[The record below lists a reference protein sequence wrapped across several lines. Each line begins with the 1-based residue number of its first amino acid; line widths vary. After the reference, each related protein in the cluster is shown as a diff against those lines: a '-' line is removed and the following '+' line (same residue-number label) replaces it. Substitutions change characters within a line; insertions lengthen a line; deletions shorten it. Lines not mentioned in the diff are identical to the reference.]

1 MSSASNTANPKY
13 NPSQTTPFVVKI
25 ELMNKETD
33 GSGKHFGFLKLTTN
47 PFPEGH
53 KKNGNYRVH
62 VSLDVSGSMM
72 EQGRLALAKETIAK
86 MVEFLA
92 SASKEN
98 PDLHFWL
105 TLTTF
110 SNEAEIFIDNAK
122 VSEESASKLTSTVEK
137 LCTKQATN
145 FEASFKLDREVM
157 EKQAA
162 ADQEAGN
169 AVTTLHIV
177 MTDGEITFGNTN
189 EDELKGMLLAD
200 VEHVFIGYGA
210 GHKACCLMN
219 LASVNDKSSYLF
231 LDHPTKMGAMFAQIF
246 CPHLFTSV
254 SDVEIVLTGA
264 KFLDIESGLEV
275 STLALKRIAADTTK
289 TFHILTDPDAVHH
302 NADGDEEKYGVTA
315 ISVSMQ
321 FRSFDNANLDE
332 PPNYPF
338 QTSVPVVSA
347 TTHSLD
353 VQKEFKRW
361 EVLVLMSDAKTLKSR
376 EQTHQ
381 HMMATSHWSQRD
393 PKQNGFKEEK
403 NALIRR
409 ATELKDEIREF
420 AEQNGIADDEMLKD
434 LTTDLV
440 VCICAIP
447 SDEHGLM
454 YINARFRSCNDETP
468 TSVSDLTPLDDH
480 VHDYVNSSGYV
491 CGDDQLFS
499 CGGDNQEALY
509 RKRSGAANAAYDNM
523 TRVMSQEPEQQQH
536 QPQMQPQLQRRR
548 SSYQQQQQQCSDD
561 VSHHGYGYGGYN
573 DDSFSDSSHV
583 VITSNDA
590 VGNCDGHHW
599 PQHQQRDDDC
609 IAMIAM
615 CNDDVP
621 SAAPRHATDSN

>member
-1 MSSASNTANPKY
+1 MCSVPEATRTMSAPANTSNTANPKY

-53 KKNGNYRVH
+53 KKSGNYRVH
-62 VSLDVSGSMM
+62 VSLDVSGSMT

-92 SASKEN
+92 STSKEN

-122 VSEESASKLTSTVEK
+122 VSEESAPKLTSTVEK
-137 LCTKQATN
+137 LYTKQATN
-145 FEASFKLDREVM
+145 FEASFKLDREIM
-157 EKQAA
+157 EQQAA

-177 MTDGEITFGNTN
+177 MTDGEVTAGNIN

-210 GHKACCLMN
+210 GHKAACLMN

-231 LDHPTKMGAMFAQIF
+231 LDHPTKMGATFAQIF
-246 CPHLFTSV
+246 CPHLFTSI

-264 KFLDIESGLEV
+264 KFIDIESGDEV
-275 STLALKRIAADTTK
+275 ETLALKRVAADTTK
-289 TFHILTDPDAVHH
+289 TFHILTDND
-302 NADGDEEKYGVTA
+302 DEANHQDDYNGVTA

-321 FRSFDNANLDE
+321 FRSFDNSNLDE
-332 PPNYPF
+332 PPNFPF
-338 QTSVPVVSA
+338 RTSVPVVSA

-353 VQKEFKRW
+353 VQKEHKRW
-361 EVLVLMSDAKTLKSR
+361 AVLVLMKDAKNLKSR
-376 EQTHQ
+376 EQTYGQ
-381 HMMATSHWSQRD
+381 ITATSHWSQRD
-393 PKQNGFKEEK
+393 PKQNGFKEERD
-403 NALIRR
+403 ALIRR

-480 VHDYVNSSGYV
+480 VHEYVNSSGYV

-499 CGGDNQEALY
+499 CGGDNREALY
-509 RKRSGAANAAYDNM
+509 RQRSGAGNAAYDNM
-523 TRVMSQEPEQQQH
+523 ARVMSQEPEQQEQH
-536 QPQMQPQLQRRR
+536 QPQLQRRR
-548 SSYQQQQQQCSDD
+548 SSYQQQQQQFSDD
-561 VSHHGYGYGGYN
+561 VSHHGYGGYN
-573 DDSFSDSSHV
+573 DDSFSDSSPV
-583 VITSNDA
+583 VINSND
-590 VGNCDGHHW
+590 
-599 PQHQQRDDDC
+599 
-609 IAMIAM
+609 
-615 CNDDVP
+615 DDVP
-621 SAAPRHATDSN
+621 SAARH

>member
-1 MSSASNTANPKY
+1 MSAPANTSNTSNTANPKY

-53 KKNGNYRVH
+53 KKSGNYRVH
-62 VSLDVSGSMM
+62 VSLDVSGSMT

-122 VSEESASKLTSTVEK
+122 VSEESAPKLTSTVEK
-137 LCTKQATN
+137 LYTKQATN

-157 EKQAA
+157 EQQAA

-177 MTDGEITFGNTN
+177 MTDGEVTAGNIN

-200 VEHVFIGYGA
+200 VEHVFVGYGA

-246 CPHLFTSV
+246 CPHLFTSI

-264 KFLDIESGLEV
+264 KFLDIESGFEV
-275 STLALKRIAADTTK
+275 STVALKRIAADTTK
-289 TFHILTDPDAVHH
+289 TFHILTDSD
-302 NADGDEEKYGVTA
+302 DEDDNDDYNSVTA

-332 PPNYPF
+332 PPNFPF
-338 QTSVPVVSA
+338 RTSVPVVSA

-353 VQKEFKRW
+353 VQKERKRW
-361 EVLVLMSDAKTLKSR
+361 AVLVLMKDAKNLKSR

-381 HMMATSHWSQRD
+381 QMMATSHWSQRD
-393 PKQNGFKEEK
+393 SKQNGFKEEK

-480 VHDYVNSSGYV
+480 VHEYVNSSGYV

-499 CGGDNQEALY
+499 CGGDNREALY
-509 RKRSGAANAAYDNM
+509 RQRSGAGNAAYDNM
-523 TRVMSQEPEQQQH
+523 ARVMSQEQEPGQQQQH

-548 SSYQQQQQQCSDD
+548 SSYQQQQHQFSDD
-561 VSHHGYGYGGYN
+561 VSHHGYN
-573 DDSFSDSSHV
+573 EDSFSDSSPV
-583 VITSNDA
+583 VINS
-590 VGNCDGHHW
+590 
-599 PQHQQRDDDC
+599 
-609 IAMIAM
+609 
-615 CNDDVP
+615 NDDVP
-621 SAAPRHATDSN
+621 SAARH

>member
-1 MSSASNTANPKY
+1 MQCSKKQATRTMSAPANTSNTANPKY

-53 KKNGNYRVH
+53 KKSGNYRVH
-62 VSLDVSGSMM
+62 VSLDVSGSMT

-92 SASKEN
+92 STSKEN
-98 PDLHFWL
+98 SDLHFWL

-122 VSEESASKLTSTVEK
+122 VSEESAPKLTSTVEK
-137 LCTKQATN
+137 LYTKQATN

-157 EKQAA
+157 EQQAA

-177 MTDGEITFGNTN
+177 MTDGEVTAGNIN

-246 CPHLFTSV
+246 CPHLFTSI

-264 KFLDIESGLEV
+264 KFLDIESGHEV
-275 STLALKRIAADTTK
+275 STVALKRIAADTTK
-289 TFHILTDPDAVHH
+289 TFHILTDSD
-302 NADGDEEKYGVTA
+302 DEDEYNEDDKARACYNDDYNSVTA

-332 PPNYPF
+332 PPNFPF
-338 QTSVPVVSA
+338 RTSVPVVSA

-353 VQKEFKRW
+353 VQKEHKRW
-361 EVLVLMSDAKTLKSR
+361 AVLVLMKDAKNLKSR

-381 HMMATSHWSQRD
+381 QMMATSHWSQRD
-393 PKQNGFKEEK
+393 SKQNGFKEERD
-403 NALIRR
+403 ALIRR

-480 VHDYVNSSGYV
+480 VHEYVNSSGYN

-499 CGGDNQEALY
+499 CGGDNQEALH
-509 RKRSGAANAAYDNM
+509 RQRSGAANAAYDNM
-523 TRVMSQEPEQQQH
+523 ARVMSQEQEPEQQQQH
-536 QPQMQPQLQRRR
+536 QPQLQRRR
-548 SSYQQQQQQCSDD
+548 SSYQQQQQQQFSDD
-561 VSHHGYGYGGYN
+561 VSHHGYGGGGYGGYN
-573 DDSFSDSSHV
+573 EDSFSDSSPV
-583 VITSNDA
+583 VINS
-590 VGNCDGHHW
+590 
-599 PQHQQRDDDC
+599 
-609 IAMIAM
+609 
-615 CNDDVP
+615 NDDVP
-621 SAAPRHATDSN
+621 SAARH

>member
-1 MSSASNTANPKY
+1 MSAPTNTSNTANPKY

-53 KKNGNYRVH
+53 KKSGNYRVH
-62 VSLDVSGSMM
+62 VSLDVSGSMT

-122 VSEESASKLTSTVEK
+122 VSEESAPKLTSTVEK
-137 LCTKQATN
+137 LYTKQATN

-157 EKQAA
+157 EQQAA

-177 MTDGEITFGNTN
+177 MTDGEVTAGNIN

-200 VEHVFIGYGA
+200 VEHVFVGYGA

-246 CPHLFTSV
+246 CPHLFTSI

-264 KFLDIESGLEV
+264 KFLDIESGFEV
-275 STLALKRIAADTTK
+275 STVALKRIAADTTK
-289 TFHILTDPDAVHH
+289 TFHILTDSD
-302 NADGDEEKYGVTA
+302 DEDDNDDYNSVTA

-332 PPNYPF
+332 PPNFPF
-338 QTSVPVVSA
+338 RTSVPVVSA

-353 VQKEFKRW
+353 VQKERKRW
-361 EVLVLMSDAKTLKSR
+361 AVLVLMKDAKNLKSR

-381 HMMATSHWSQRD
+381 QMMATSHWSQRD
-393 PKQNGFKEEK
+393 SKQNGFKEEK

-480 VHDYVNSSGYV
+480 VHEYVNSSGYV

-499 CGGDNQEALY
+499 CGGDNREALY
-509 RKRSGAANAAYDNM
+509 RQRSGAGNAAYDNM
-523 TRVMSQEPEQQQH
+523 ARVMSQEQEPGQQQQH

-548 SSYQQQQQQCSDD
+548 SSYHQQQQHQFSDD
-561 VSHHGYGYGGYN
+561 VSHHGYN
-573 DDSFSDSSHV
+573 EDSFSDSSPV
-583 VITSNDA
+583 VINS
-590 VGNCDGHHW
+590 
-599 PQHQQRDDDC
+599 
-609 IAMIAM
+609 
-615 CNDDVP
+615 NDDVP
-621 SAAPRHATDSN
+621 SAARH

>member
-1 MSSASNTANPKY
+1 MREENRLGLATD
-13 NPSQTTPFVVKI
+13 TT
-25 ELMNKETD
+25 
-33 GSGKHFGFLKLTTN
+33 
-47 PFPEGH
+47 
-53 KKNGNYRVH
+53 
-62 VSLDVSGSMM
+62 
-72 EQGRLALAKETIAK
+72 AK

-92 SASKEN
+92 STSKEN
-98 PDLHFWL
+98 PELHFWL

-110 SNEAEIFIDNAK
+110 STEARVVINNSK
-122 VSEESASKLTSTVEK
+122 VSEDTVRLIISAVQQIRLENSTS
-137 LCTKQATN
+137 
-145 FEASFKLDREVM
+145 FEASFKLDREIM
-157 EKQAA
+157 KQQAA
-162 ADQEAGN
+162 ADQESGN
-169 AVTTLHIV
+169 AITTLHIV
-177 MTDGEITFGNTN
+177 MTDGEVTAGNKN
-189 EDELKGMLLAD
+189 EDDLKDMLCND

-210 GHKACCLMN
+210 GHKAACLMN

-231 LDHPTKMGAMFAQIF
+231 LDHPTKMGAMFAQLF
-246 CPHLFTSV
+246 CPHLFTSI
-254 SDVEIVLTGA
+254 SDVEIELTGA
-264 KFLDIESGLEV
+264 KFIDIESGDEV
-275 STLALKRIAADTTK
+275 ETLFVKRIAADTTK

-332 PPNYPF
+332 PPNFPF
-338 QTSVPVVSA
+338 RTSFPVVSA

-361 EVLVLMSDAKTLKSR
+361 EVLVVMSDAKNLKSR
-376 EQTHQ
+376 EQTHKQ
-381 HMMATSHWSQRD
+381 MMATSHWSQRD

-420 AEQNGIADDEMLKD
+420 AEQNGIADDETLKD
-434 LTTDLV
+434 LTTDLI

-480 VHDYVNSSGYV
+480 VQDYVNSSGYV

-509 RKRSGAANAAYDNM
+509 RQRSGAANSAYDNM
-523 TRVMSQEPEQQQH
+523 ARVMSQEPEQQQQH
-536 QPQMQPQLQRRR
+536 QPQLQRRR
-548 SSYQQQQQQCSDD
+548 SSYQQQQQQQQQCSDD
-561 VSHHGYGYGGYN
+561 VSHHGYGGYN

-590 VGNCDGHHW
+590 VGNCDGH
-599 PQHQQRDDDC
+599 QQGDDDC
-609 IAMIAM
+609 ND
-615 CNDDVP
+615 CNDAVP
-621 SAAPRHATDSN
+621 SAAPRH

>member
-1 MSSASNTANPKY
+1 MQCSKKQATRTMSAPTNTSNTANPKY

-53 KKNGNYRVH
+53 KKSGNYRVH
-62 VSLDVSGSMM
+62 VSLDVSGSMT

-122 VSEESASKLTSTVEK
+122 VSEESAPKLTSTVEK
-137 LCTKQATN
+137 LYTKQATN

-157 EKQAA
+157 EQQAA

-177 MTDGEITFGNTN
+177 MTDGEVTAGNIN

-200 VEHVFIGYGA
+200 VEHVFVGYGA

-246 CPHLFTSV
+246 CPHLFTSI

-264 KFLDIESGLEV
+264 KFLDIESGFEV
-275 STLALKRIAADTTK
+275 STVALKRIAADTTK
-289 TFHILTDPDAVHH
+289 TFHILTDSD
-302 NADGDEEKYGVTA
+302 DEDDNDDYNSVTA

-332 PPNYPF
+332 PPNFPF
-338 QTSVPVVSA
+338 RTSVPVVSA

-353 VQKEFKRW
+353 VQKERKRW
-361 EVLVLMSDAKTLKSR
+361 AVLVLMKDAKNLKSR

-381 HMMATSHWSQRD
+381 QMMATSHWSQRD
-393 PKQNGFKEEK
+393 SKQNGFKEEK

-480 VHDYVNSSGYV
+480 VHEYVNSSGYV

-499 CGGDNQEALY
+499 CGGDNREALY
-509 RKRSGAANAAYDNM
+509 RQRSGAGNAAYDNM
-523 TRVMSQEPEQQQH
+523 ARVMSQEQEPGQQQQH

-548 SSYQQQQQQCSDD
+548 SSYHQQQQHQFSDD
-561 VSHHGYGYGGYN
+561 VSHHGYN
-573 DDSFSDSSHV
+573 EDSFSDSSPV
-583 VITSNDA
+583 VINS
-590 VGNCDGHHW
+590 
-599 PQHQQRDDDC
+599 
-609 IAMIAM
+609 
-615 CNDDVP
+615 NDDVP
-621 SAAPRHATDSN
+621 SAARH

>member
-1 MSSASNTANPKY
+1 MCSVPTKKQATRTMSAPAANPKY
-13 NPSQTTPFVVKI
+13 NPTQTTPFVVKI

-33 GSGKHFGFLKLTTN
+33 GSGKHFGFLKLITS

-53 KKNGNYRVH
+53 KKSGKFRVH
-62 VSLDVSGSMM
+62 VSLDVSGSMT

-122 VSEESASKLTSTVEK
+122 VSEESAPKLTSTVEK

-157 EKQAA
+157 EKQAIQDA
-162 ADQEAGN
+162 EQVDEDM
-169 AVTTLHIV
+169 VTIHIM
-177 MTDGEITFGNTN
+177 MTDGEITLGNTN

-200 VEHVFIGYGA
+200 VEHVFIGYGS
-210 GHKACCLMN
+210 GHKAGCLMN

-246 CPHLFTSV
+246 CPHLFTSI
-254 SDVEIVLTGA
+254 SDVEIVLMGA

-275 STLALKRIAADTTK
+275 STLALKRVAADTTK
-289 TFHILTDPDAVHH
+289 TFHILTDNDDEDEAGH
-302 NADGDEEKYGVTA
+302 GDDYNGVSA

-338 QTSVPVVSA
+338 RTSVSVVSA

-353 VQKEFKRW
+353 VQKERKRW
-361 EVLVLMSDAKTLKSR
+361 AVLLMMKDAKNLKSR

-381 HMMATSHWSQRD
+381 QMMATSHWSQQD

-409 ATELKDEIREF
+409 ATELKDEIKEF

-499 CGGDNQEALY
+499 CGGDNREALY
-509 RKRSGAANAAYDNM
+509 RQRSGAANAAYDNM
-523 TRVMSQEPEQQQH
+523 ARVMSQEPQQQQH
-536 QPQMQPQLQRRR
+536 QPQMQQPQLQRRR
-548 SSYQQQQQQCSDD
+548 SSYQQQQQQQQCSDD
-561 VSHHGYGYGGYN
+561 VSHHGYGGYN

-599 PQHQQRDDDC
+599 PEQRDDD
-609 IAMIAM
+609 

-621 SAAPRHATDSN
+621 SAAPRH

>member
-1 MSSASNTANPKY
+1 MQCSEKQATRTMSAAANTANPKY
-13 NPSQTTPFVVKI
+13 NPTQTTPFVVKI

-33 GSGKHFGFLKLTTN
+33 GSGKHFGFLKLITS

-53 KKNGNYRVH
+53 KKSGKFRVH
-62 VSLDVSGSMM
+62 VSLDVSGSMT

-122 VSEESASKLTSTVEK
+122 VSEESAPKLTSTVEK

-145 FEASFKLDREVM
+145 FEASFKLDREIM
-157 EKQAA
+157 EKQAVQDA
-162 ADQEAGN
+162 EQADEDM
-169 AVTTLHIV
+169 VTIHIM
-177 MTDGEITFGNTN
+177 MTDGEITLGNTN

-200 VEHVFIGYGA
+200 VEHVFIGYGS
-210 GHKACCLMN
+210 GHKAGCLMN

-231 LDHPTKMGAMFAQIF
+231 LDHPTKMGATFAQIF
-246 CPHLFTSV
+246 CPHLFTSI
-254 SDVEIVLTGA
+254 SDVEIVLMGA
-264 KFLDIESGLEV
+264 KFFDIESGLEV
-275 STLALKRIAADTTK
+275 STVALKRIAADTTK
-289 TFHILTDPDAVHH
+289 TFHILTDND
-302 NADGDEEKYGVTA
+302 DDEANQDDYNGVSA

-338 QTSVPVVSA
+338 RTSVPVVSA

-353 VQKEFKRW
+353 VQKERKRW
-361 EVLVLMSDAKTLKSR
+361 AVLMLMKDARELKKS
-376 EQTHQ
+376 EQTYLQ
-381 HMMATSHWSQRD
+381 MMATSHWSQRD

-403 NALIRR
+403 DALIRR
-409 ATELKDEIREF
+409 ATELKDEIKEF
-420 AEQNGIADDEMLKD
+420 AKQNGIADDEMLKD

-440 VCICAIP
+440 ICICAIP
-447 SDEHGLM
+447 SHEHGLM
-454 YINARFRSCNDETP
+454 YINSRFRSCTDETP
-468 TSVSDLTPLDDH
+468 TAVSDLTPLDDYVQDF
-480 VHDYVNSSGYV
+480 VHSSGYN
-491 CGDDQLFS
+491 CGDDQLYS
-499 CGGDNQEALY
+499 CGGDNQDALH
-509 RKRSGAANAAYDNM
+509 RQRSGAANTAYDNM
-523 TRVMSQEPEQQQH
+523 ARVMSQEPQQQQH
-536 QPQMQPQLQRRR
+536 QPQMQQPQLQRRR
-548 SSYQQQQQQCSDD
+548 SSYQQQQQQQQCSDD
-561 VSHHGYGYGGYN
+561 VSHHGYGGYN

-599 PQHQQRDDDC
+599 PEQRDDD
-609 IAMIAM
+609 

-621 SAAPRHATDSN
+621 SAAPRH

>member
-1 MSSASNTANPKY
+1 
-13 NPSQTTPFVVKI
+13 
-25 ELMNKETD
+25 
-33 GSGKHFGFLKLTTN
+33 
-47 PFPEGH
+47 
-53 KKNGNYRVH
+53 
-62 VSLDVSGSMM
+62 
-72 EQGRLALAKETIAK
+72 
-86 MVEFLA
+86 
-92 SASKEN
+92 
-98 PDLHFWL
+98 LHFWL

-122 VSEESASKLTSTVEK
+122 VSEESAPKLTSTVEK
-137 LCTKQATN
+137 LYTKQATN

-157 EKQAA
+157 EQQAA

-177 MTDGEITFGNTN
+177 MTDGEVTAGNIN

-246 CPHLFTSV
+246 CPHLFTSI

-264 KFLDIESGLEV
+264 KFLDIESGHEV
-275 STLALKRIAADTTK
+275 STVALKRIAADTTK
-289 TFHILTDPDAVHH
+289 TFHILTDSD
-302 NADGDEEKYGVTA
+302 DEDEYNEDDKARACYNDDYNSVTA

-332 PPNYPF
+332 PPNFPF
-338 QTSVPVVSA
+338 RTSVPVVSA

-353 VQKEFKRW
+353 VQKEHKRW
-361 EVLVLMSDAKTLKSR
+361 AVLVLMKDAKNLKSR

-381 HMMATSHWSQRD
+381 QMMATSHWSQRD
-393 PKQNGFKEEK
+393 SKQNGFKEERD
-403 NALIRR
+403 ALIRR

-480 VHDYVNSSGYV
+480 VHEYVNSSGYN

-499 CGGDNQEALY
+499 CGGDNQEALH
-509 RKRSGAANAAYDNM
+509 RQRSGAANAAYDNM
-523 TRVMSQEPEQQQH
+523 ARVMSQEQEPEQQQQH
-536 QPQMQPQLQRRR
+536 QPQLQRRR
-548 SSYQQQQQQCSDD
+548 SSYQQQQQQQFSDD
-561 VSHHGYGYGGYN
+561 VSHHGYGGGGYGGYN
-573 DDSFSDSSHV
+573 EDSFSDSSPV
-583 VITSNDA
+583 VINS
-590 VGNCDGHHW
+590 
-599 PQHQQRDDDC
+599 
-609 IAMIAM
+609 
-615 CNDDVP
+615 NDDVP
-621 SAAPRHATDSN
+621 SAARH